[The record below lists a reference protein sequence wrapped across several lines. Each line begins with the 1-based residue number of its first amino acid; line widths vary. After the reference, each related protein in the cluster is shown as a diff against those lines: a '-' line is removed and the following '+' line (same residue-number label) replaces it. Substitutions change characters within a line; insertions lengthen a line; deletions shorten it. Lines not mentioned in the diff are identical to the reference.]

1 MRVNIRK
8 PIPWTKLQMKEVDEH
23 RLDLCVFYDVCLYE
37 VAIKKWDGF
46 TCTYCRV
53 YEEEWGKSP
62 KIASEAE
69 AREFLTRLRATG
81 LKF

>member
-1 MRVNIRK
+1 MRLNLRT
-8 PIPWTKLQMKEVDEH
+8 PIPWPLLRSEEVDEH
-23 RLDLCVFYDVCLYE
+23 RLDLCVFYDVCLNE

-46 TCTYCRV
+46 SCTSCRI
-53 YEEEWGKSP
+53 YEEEWGKTP
-62 KIASEAE
+62 KIASEDE